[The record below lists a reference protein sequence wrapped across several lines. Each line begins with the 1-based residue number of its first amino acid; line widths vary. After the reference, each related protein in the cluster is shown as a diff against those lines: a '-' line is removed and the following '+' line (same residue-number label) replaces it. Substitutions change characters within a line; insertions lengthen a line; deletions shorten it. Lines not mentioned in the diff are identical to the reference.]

1 MSLLKSSAVISG
13 LTLLSR
19 IAGYARD
26 VMIAAMLGAGAVSDA
41 FFVAFRLPN
50 IFRAL
55 FAEGAFSAAFVPMF
69 AKIKSKEKARDFAE
83 KIFSILF
90 FALLGITIIAQ
101 ILMPGLVWLLASG
114 FSDEPEKFN
123 LSVDLTRVTFGYLLF
138 ISLVSLLGGVLNSIR
153 KFAFFASAPLLLN
166 LTLIIS
172 LWLFGGGQE
181 TSAYALSW
189 GVFAAGIVQFLWLY
203 FACVKYGY
211 KLQLKLPKIDT
222 EVKALLK
229 RMLPVVLG
237 AGVLQINVLVNTQI
251 ASYVSNGAVS
261 YLYYADRIS
270 QFPLALIGTAIGTAL
285 LPLLSRQFREGNKG
299 ESTKTQNDAFR
310 LAWFFAIPSAFGLA
324 AIASPL
330 IAMLFE
336 RGEFVAADTLMVAK
350 ALIAYCVGVPAF
362 ILVKI
367 FVPGFYANEDT
378 KTPVIIGII
387 CIAANIAV
395 SLALIYIYN
404 FDHVALAIST
414 SVSSWLNL
422 ILLLAVLRRRE
433 LFRFEEKTISRCLK
447 ILISGF
453 VMMFIVKV
461 WVLQALILAI
471 PLYVTIITAMIIGAF
486 TYFVMLLML
495 GVMKVEDIQ
504 KLVKKLKL

>member
-1 MSLLKSSAVISG
+1 
-13 LTLLSR
+13 
-19 IAGYARD
+19 
-26 VMIAAMLGAGAVSDA
+26 
-41 FFVAFRLPN
+41 
-50 IFRAL
+50 
-55 FAEGAFSAAFVPMF
+55 
-69 AKIKSKEKARDFAE
+69 
-83 KIFSILF
+83 
-90 FALLGITIIAQ
+90 
-101 ILMPGLVWLLASG
+101 
-114 FSDEPEKFN
+114 
-123 LSVDLTRVTFGYLLF
+123 
-138 ISLVSLLGGVLNSIR
+138 
-153 KFAFFASAPLLLN
+153 
-166 LTLIIS
+166 
-172 LWLFGGGQE
+172 
-181 TSAYALSW
+181 
-189 GVFAAGIVQFLWLY
+189 
-203 FACVKYGY
+203 
-211 KLQLKLPKIDT
+211 
-222 EVKALLK
+222 LLK